1 MVPEG
6 DFEKKPPKSCLECR
20 KKKGVIL
27 SYMTKQIIAYLLLE
41 MHTCELST
49 FVCSSRM
56 HGLDHLESG
65 QLGISI
71 SLDLFVFYLNI
82 KKTFLL

>member
-1 MVPEG
+1 
-6 DFEKKPPKSCLECR
+6 
-20 KKKGVIL
+20 
-27 SYMTKQIIAYLLLE
+27 

-71 SLDLFVFYLNI
+71 SFFVNRGQDFCQANILIESISISLDLFVFYLNN
-82 KKTFLL
+82 KKTFLLRDIETFQELEY